1 MSHTPLA
8 TFSDIKERLLYKIDR
23 SIDDEMQHIRNSLY
37 VIRDIVNDEKKIT
50 AYYRS
55 PFERAY
61 PEIEFY
67 RNCFLIILF
76 GFDVA
81 INTELDM
88 SSILPAK

>member
-1 MSHTPLA
+1 M
-8 TFSDIKERLLYKIDR
+8 I
-23 SIDDEMQHIRNSLY
+23 
-37 VIRDIVNDEKKIT
+37 KKII

-55 PFERAY
+55 PIERAY
-61 PEIEFY
+61 PEIGFY

-88 SSILPAK
+88 SSILRAK